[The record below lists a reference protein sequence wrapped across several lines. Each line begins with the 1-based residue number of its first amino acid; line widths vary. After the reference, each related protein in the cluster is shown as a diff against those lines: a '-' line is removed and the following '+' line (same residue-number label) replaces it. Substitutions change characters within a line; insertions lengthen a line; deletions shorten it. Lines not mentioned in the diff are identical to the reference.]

1 MKSGTLFAL
10 TASSFIIS
18 YFLTVFLERRVGRT
32 KYKLMDL
39 HKKNNPFIP
48 TFGGLAPLIAT
59 YIASQ
64 PILTSLKNP
73 SLYLTVLLTAALSA
87 LIGLIDDLFSLNKYV
102 KVAFTVILL
111 TPLSLA
117 SSTRHHL
124 TVQGNIIRVLI
135 YVVTGTFIIN
145 ATNTLAGF
153 NGLEAGLSIIIS
165 IYIAS
170 ISNVKAEA
178 AAAAIYTAANT
189 AFLIRNFYPAKIFPG
204 NVGTFFFGG
213 FLASYSI
220 ATNQVLSVLP
230 LYLPHFIDFILKFK
244 SKLET
249 RKLKPAEI
257 DEKGKLKPP
266 GYLSLMGYIIKG
278 LHPSEK
284 SLVITMYT
292 LEIAIAV
299 ITYMFNPQINQL
311 QSLVLTSPNTT

>member
-1 MKSGTLFAL
+1 MKPGTLFAL

-32 KYKLMDL
+32 KYKLIDL
-39 HKKNNPFIP
+39 HKKSSPFIP

-64 PILTSLKNP
+64 PILTSLENP
-73 SLYLTVLLTAALSA
+73 SLHLTILLTAALSA
-87 LIGLIDDLFSLNKYV
+87 LIGLIDDLLCLNKYV

-124 TVQGNIIRVLI
+124 TVQGYIIHFLI
-135 YVVTGTFIIN
+135 YVIAGTFIIN

-153 NGLEAGLSIIIS
+153 NGLEAGLSTIIS

-170 ISNVKAEA
+170 IGNVKAEA
-178 AAAAIYTAANT
+178 TIYAAANT

-220 ATNQVLSVLP
+220 ATNQMFLILP

-266 GYLSLMGYIIKG
+266 GYPSLMGYIIKS

-284 SLVITMYT
+284 TLVITMYM
-292 LEIAIAV
+292 LEVAIAA

-311 QSLVLTSPNTT
+311 QSLVLSTSNTT